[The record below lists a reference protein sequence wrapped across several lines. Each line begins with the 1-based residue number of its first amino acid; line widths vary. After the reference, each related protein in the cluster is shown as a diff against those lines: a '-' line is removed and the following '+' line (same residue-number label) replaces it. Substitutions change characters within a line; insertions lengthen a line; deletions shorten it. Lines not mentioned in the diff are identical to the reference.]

1 MDCQNCKIIKNI
13 KNFTKIDYTI
23 ALVGNPNVGKSTLFN
38 FLTGMNV
45 KVGNWPG
52 KTVTKIEGFFEFKV
66 NQEKFVFKIIDLPG
80 VYSIFSFTPEE
91 EITRNFLFLGS
102 YDIAIIILDA
112 TNLEK
117 SLVLA
122 FQVFEV
128 TNKVILAL
136 NLVDEAK
143 RKGIIIDVEKLQE
156 KLKVPIIPIIA
167 QTGYNVD
174 NLIYKALSIIKGEI
188 KVNPNKYTP
197 PPELEKIIQDI
208 QKEITEYYPE
218 IKNHPFLRWI
228 ILRILEGDK
237 IIIEMI
243 KNKNLKTVEEKIK
256 NKPILPIL

>member
-1 MDCQNCKIIKNI
+1 MDCQNCQIIKNI

-52 KTVTKIEGFFEFKV
+52 KTVTKMEGFFEFKV

-80 VYSIFSFTPEE
+80 VYSIYSFTPEE

-167 QTGYNVD
+167 QTGYNID
-174 NLIYKALSIIKGEI
+174 NLIYKAFSIIKGEI

-243 KNKNLKTVEEKIK
+243 KNKNLKIIEEKIK